1 MNKVSLYIVL
11 LFFLFTITLSS
22 GKDLFPVT
30 LTDSSGRKITVKSQ
44 PHRIV
49 SLSPSITELLFYL
62 GLSEKVVAVAG
73 HCDYPPDALKK
84 PKIGDVNL
92 NIEKLLEFHPDLI
105 VADNGLSDNLISRSD
120 SMGATVLFLDSKDVD
135 GIFNSI
141 VLLGKATGENEV
153 SHQLVNSLKEQVKDI
168 REKFPP
174 KKTKVFVEIWPDPL
188 MTVGAKSFIN
198 DIITL
203 AGGINIA
210 GYMEKNDIQI
220 SSEWVV
226 EKDPQVIIVS
236 TPGTR
241 DRVIFRTGW
250 QEISAI
256 REKHVYEIDPDIFV
270 RPTPRIIMAIRQIAL
285 WLNQEEEF

>member
-1 MNKVSLYIVL
+1 MKK
-11 LFFLFTITLSS
+11 FLFILCTLFICFITLSS

-30 LTDSSGRKITVKSQ
+30 VTDSSGRKITVTSKPQ
-44 PHRIV
+44 RIV

-62 GLSEKVVAVAG
+62 GLSEKVIAVAG

-84 PKIGDVNL
+84 PKAGDVNL
-92 NIEKLLEFHPDLI
+92 NIEKLIEFHPDLI
-105 VADNGLSDNLISRSD
+105 VADNGLSDNLLSCPD
-120 SMGATVLFLDSKDVD
+120 SLGANILFLDSTDMG

-141 VLLGKATGENEV
+141 ILLGKVTGETGV
-153 SHQLVNSLKEQVKDI
+153 SHQLVNSLKQEI
-168 REKFPP
+168 EGLR
-174 KKTKVFVEIWPDPL
+174 KKNPRKKIKVFVEIWPDPL
-188 MTVGAKSFIN
+188 MTVGSKSFIN

-210 GYMEKNDIQI
+210 GDMEKNDIQI

-226 EKDPQVIIVS
+226 EKDPHVIIVS

-241 DRVIFRTGW
+241 DRVMSRTAW
-250 QEISAI
+250 QQISAI

-270 RPTPRIIMAIRQIAL
+270 RPTPRIIIAIRQIAL
-285 WLNQEEEF
+285 WLNGEDF

>member
-1 MNKVSLYIVL
+1 MKKFL
-11 LFFLFTITLSS
+11 LILCTLFICSITLSS

-30 LTDSSGRKITVKSQ
+30 VADSSGRKVTVKSQ
-44 PHRIV
+44 PQRIV

-84 PKIGDVNL
+84 PKVGDVNL
-92 NIEKLLEFHPDLI
+92 NMEKLMEFYPDLI
-105 VADNGLSDNLISRSD
+105 VADNGLSDNLLSCSD
-120 SMGATVLFLDSKDVD
+120 SLGANVLFLDSTDMD

-141 VLLGKATGENEV
+141 ILLGKATGETGV
-153 SHQLVNSLKEQVKDI
+153 SHQLVNSLKEEIEGMRKKIPRKKI
-168 REKFPP
+168 R
-174 KKTKVFVEIWPDPL
+174 VFVEIWPEPL

-210 GYMEKNDIQI
+210 GDMEKNDIQI

-226 EKDPQVIIVS
+226 EKDPHVIIVS

-241 DRVIFRTGW
+241 DRVMSRTAW
-250 QEISAI
+250 QQISAI

-270 RPTPRIIMAIRQIAL
+270 RPTPRIIIAIRQIAL
-285 WLNQEEEF
+285 WLNGEDF

>member
-1 MNKVSLYIVL
+1 
-11 LFFLFTITLSS
+11 
-22 GKDLFPVT
+22 VT

>member
-1 MNKVSLYIVL
+1 MKKFL
-11 LFFLFTITLSS
+11 LILCTLFIFSMTLLS

-30 LTDSSGRKITVKSQ
+30 VTDSSCRKITVTSQ
-44 PHRIV
+44 PQRIV

-73 HCDYPPDALKK
+73 HCDYPHDALKK
-84 PKIGDVNL
+84 PTVGDVNL
-92 NIEKLLEFHPDLI
+92 NIEKLIEFHPDLI
-105 VADNGLSDNLISRSD
+105 VADNGLSDNLLSCSN
-120 SMGATVLFLDSKDVD
+120 SLGANVLFLDSTDMD
-135 GIFNSI
+135 GVFNSI
-141 VLLGKATGENEV
+141 ILLGKVTGETGV
-153 SHQLVNSLKEQVKDI
+153 SHQLVNSLKQEI
-168 REKFPP
+168 EGMR
-174 KKTKVFVEIWPDPL
+174 KKIPRKKIKVFVEIWPEPL

-210 GYMEKNDIQI
+210 GDMEKNDIQI

-226 EKDPQVIIVS
+226 EKDPHVIIVS

-241 DRVIFRTGW
+241 ERVMSRTAW
-250 QEISAI
+250 QKISAI
-256 REKHVYEIDPDIFV
+256 RGKHVYEIDPDIFV

-285 WLNQEEEF
+285 WLEGEDF

>member
-1 MNKVSLYIVL
+1 MNKIILIVSI
-11 LFFLFTITLSS
+11 LFIFSVTLSS
-22 GKDLFPVT
+22 GKDIFPVI

-44 PHRIV
+44 PQRIV

-92 NIEKLLEFHPDLI
+92 NVEKLLEFHPDLI
-105 VADNGLSDNLISRSD
+105 VGDSGLSDNLISRSD
-120 SMGATVLFLDSKDVD
+120 SLGTNVLFLDSKDMG

-141 VLLGKATGENEV
+141 ILLGKATGEIKV
-153 SHQLVNSLKEQVKDI
+153 SHQLVNSLKEQIEYI
-168 REKFPP
+168 REKVPR
-174 KKTKVFVEIWPDPL
+174 KKTKVFVEIWPEPL

-210 GYMEKNDIQI
+210 GYMERNDIQI
-220 SSEWVV
+220 SSEWVL

-241 DRVIFRTGW
+241 DRVMSRTAW
-250 QEISAI
+250 QHISAI

-270 RPTPRIIMAIRQIAL
+270 RPTPRIIIAIRQISL
-285 WLNQEEEF
+285 WLNQEEF

>member
-1 MNKVSLYIVL
+1 MKKIILIVSI
-11 LFFLFTITLSS
+11 LFIFSVTLCP

-30 LTDSSGRKITVKSQ
+30 VTDSSNRKITVQSQ
-44 PHRIV
+44 PRRIV

-73 HCDYPPDALKK
+73 HCDYPPCALKK
-84 PKIGDVNL
+84 PKVGDVNL
-92 NIEKLLEFHPDLI
+92 NMEKLIEFHPDLI
-105 VADNGLSDNLISRSD
+105 VADNGLSDNLLSCSD
-120 SMGATVLFLDSKDVD
+120 SLGANVLFLDSTDMD

-141 VLLGKATGENEV
+141 ILLGKATGETKLSN
-153 SHQLVNSLKEQVKDI
+153 QLVVSLKEQIENI
-168 REKFPP
+168 R
-174 KKTKVFVEIWPDPL
+174 KKVPRKKIKVFVEIWPEPL

-198 DIITL
+198 DIVAL

-210 GYMEKNDIQI
+210 GDMEKNDIQI

-241 DRVIFRTGW
+241 DRVMSRTAW
-250 QEISAI
+250 QQISAI

-270 RPTPRIIMAIRQIAL
+270 RPTPRIIMAIRQISL
-285 WLNQEEEF
+285 WLNGEDF